1 MKFRLRITNSN
12 INNFKIQKIK
22 KVICLS
28 RIYLLAKL
36 LKKINLMMIGKRK
49 KLNKNYKFI
58 KC

>member
-1 MKFRLRITNSN
+1 MKFRLRITSSN

-28 RIYLLAKL
+28 RINLLAKL